1 MEIVIASTNNHKIEE
16 YREMVKGYNI
26 KFLSLNDINFKDEIV
41 ENGKTFK
48 ENSLIKA
55 KAIASK
61 TSLDILSDDS
71 GIIIEQLGNNLP
83 GIYSHRYAL
92 ENGGQVNL
100 NKMLVKNVA
109 GSKAYFICVLTF
121 IHQGKVYQF
130 EGKFNG
136 KIANYVSSEQGFGY
150 DPIFIPDGYNIT
162 VGELD
167 SKIKNAISHRSI
179 AFNKFLNFLKENN
192 LLLES
197 FSK

>member
-150 DPIFIPDGYNIT
+150 DPIFIPDGYNLT